1 MSESANSEGF
11 VAAVF
16 SAWRRE
22 NVEFLVLRNYEGL
35 PAYTTN
41 DIDVLVRRRQRR
53 QAEKVLLAVARE
65 HGFRLHIRAAFA
77 TLALYFHHSE
87 TLEQVHFDLFSK
99 LLWRALRY
107 LDCDEFLLRR
117 VERDGFYVPRPVDE
131 AATSLLSYGIHSG
144 KVKPKYQAKIAA
156 AAEQDGEKLQ
166 NLLARSFGGGHARRV
181 VEAAVKGDW
190 ASIEQRIPRMRMRLF
205 LRHLNRH
212 PVRLLCNC
220 LSEGRRVI
228 LRFLRPPGMVIALC
242 GPDGCGKST
251 LADLLAE
258 RLAPTFSPEKSAHYH
273 WKPPVFST
281 RRRAMRKPST
291 DPHAQPPRS
300 AAVSLL
306 FFAFHWLEFLLGS
319 HIGFRRT
326 AFRGGLILIDRFY
339 YDFFIDQRR
348 YRLQVPHWMLTL
360 GLRFLR
366 QPDIAVFLD
375 APPDV
380 LRARKQELPPEEV
393 SRQRGACLQLARELP
408 NSIVIDASQPSQK
421 VAEDLARAVLLFLS
435 DRRRD
440 RAASGWRT
448 NDDETVFRRR

>member
-1 MSESANSEGF
+1 MSDLVNSREF

-16 SAWRRE
+16 AAWRRE
-22 NVEFLVLRNYEGL
+22 RIEFLVLRNYEGL

-41 DIDVLVRRRQRR
+41 DIDVLVHRRQRH
-53 QAEKVLLAVARE
+53 QAERILLAVAHE

-99 LLWRALRY
+99 LLWRALTY
-107 LDCDEFLLRR
+107 LESDEFLSRR
-117 VERDGFYVPRPVDE
+117 VERDGFYVPNPVDE
-131 AATSLLSYGIHSG
+131 AATSLLSYSIHSG
-144 KVKPKYQAKIAA
+144 KVKPKYQAKIVAA
-156 AAEQDGEKLQ
+156 AFQQGEQLRGILT
-166 NLLARSFGGGHARRV
+166 RSFGSRHARRV

-190 ASIEQRIPRMRMRLF
+190 ESIERRIPRMRLRLL

-212 PVRLLCNC
+212 PLRLVCNC
-220 LSEGRRVI
+220 FSEGMRVL
-228 LRFLRPPGMVIALC
+228 LRFLRPPGMVVALC

-251 LADLLAE
+251 LADSLAE

-281 RRRAMRKPST
+281 RRRAMRKPS
-291 DPHAQPPRS
+291 DNPHAQPSRG
-300 AAVSLL
+300 ATVSLL

-319 HIGFRRT
+319 HLGFRRT
-326 AFRGGLILIDRFY
+326 IFRGGLILIDRFY

-348 YRLQVPHWMLTL
+348 YRLRLPHWILTL

-366 QPDIAVFLD
+366 QPDLAVFLD

-380 LRARKQELPPEEV
+380 LRSRKQEIPLEEL
-393 SRQRGACLQLARELP
+393 SRQRGVCLQLARELP
-408 NSIVIDASQPSQK
+408 NSIVIDASQPAQK
-421 VAEDLARAVLLFLS
+421 VSDDLARAVLLFLS

-440 RAASGWRT
+440 RGGSGRRPT
-448 NDDETVFRRR
+448 DDRAVIERR

>member
-1 MSESANSEGF
+1 MSDLVKSREF
-11 VAAVF
+11 VEAVF
-16 SAWRRE
+16 GAWRQERI
-22 NVEFLVLRNYEGL
+22 EFLVLRNYEDL

-41 DIDVLVRRRQRR
+41 DIDVMVQRRQRN
-53 QAEKVLLAVARE
+53 QAERVLLAVAHR

-77 TLALYFHHSE
+77 TLAMYFHHTE
-87 TLEQVHFDLFSK
+87 TLEQVHFDLFSN
-99 LLWRALRY
+99 LLWRALGF
-107 LDCDEFLLRR
+107 LECDEFLLRR
-117 VERDGFYVPRPVDE
+117 VERDGFYVPNPVDE
-131 AATSLLSYGIHSG
+131 AATSLLSYAIHTG
-144 KVKPKYQAKIAA
+144 KVKLKYQANFAA
-156 AAEQDGEKLQ
+156 AAEQQGGQLRD
-166 NLLARSFGGGHARRV
+166 LLARSYGGRHARRV

-190 ASIEQRIPRMRMRLF
+190 ESIERRIPWMRVRLL

-212 PVRLLCNC
+212 PLRLLCSC
-220 LSEGRRVI
+220 FSEGRRV
-228 LRFLRPPGMVIALC
+228 LHRFLRPPGMVIALC

-251 LADLLAE
+251 LADRLAE

-291 DPHAQPPRS
+291 DPHAQPSRS
-300 AAVSLL
+300 GSVSLL

-319 HIGFRRT
+319 HLGFRRT

-348 YRLQVPHWMLTL
+348 YRLQVPHWVLTL

-366 QPDIAVFLD
+366 QPDLAVFLD
-375 APPDV
+375 ASPEV
-380 LRARKQELPPEEV
+380 LRARKQELPLEEV

-408 NSIVIDASQPSQK
+408 NSIVVDASQPAQK
-421 VAEDLARAVLLFLS
+421 VSEDLARAVLLFLG

-440 RAASGWRT
+440 RAASRWQAKG
-448 NDDETVFRRR
+448 DGKVLERR